1 MALFILF
8 FILLPIIEIIT
19 FLYLISFIGIVI
31 SLLELVFSSFFGF
44 CLFLFSKKKLLD
56 GNLHFISFFSLK
68 SNSFNLLE
76 NKFYLFCMFGSLL
89 LIIPGYISDVIGCF
103 LLVGFFQ
110 NFIFKYL
117 LNLVFPVAFSKKDST
132 MKNDDIIEGE
142 FYDLQENKRNI
153 DKDKKT
159 G

>member
-1 MALFILF
+1 
-8 FILLPIIEIIT
+8 
-19 FLYLISFIGIVI
+19 
-31 SLLELVFSSFFGF
+31 
-44 CLFLFSKKKLLD
+44 
-56 GNLHFISFFSLK
+56 
-68 SNSFNLLE
+68 
-76 NKFYLFCMFGSLL
+76 MFGSVL

-103 LLVGFFQ
+103 LLVVFFQ
-110 NFIFKYL
+110 NFIFKSL